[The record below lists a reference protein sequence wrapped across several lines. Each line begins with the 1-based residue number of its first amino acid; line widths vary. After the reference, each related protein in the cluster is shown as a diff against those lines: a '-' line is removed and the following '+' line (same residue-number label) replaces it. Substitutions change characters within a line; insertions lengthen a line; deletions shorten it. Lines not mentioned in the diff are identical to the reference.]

1 MCIHF
6 VAYRTSTTAD
16 FNVWS
21 DGSKKFVVRSMV
33 IKPTFLHMIVVALSC
48 GAIMEWHNPV
58 SFIKAIRN
66 LLFYISSDGLQL
78 SLICFLVTYNAY

>member
-1 MCIHF
+1 MCIHL

-33 IKPTFLHMIVVALSC
+33 LILTFLHMIVVALSSVC
-48 GAIMEWHNPV
+48 NYGMAQDP
-58 SFIKAIRN
+58 R
-66 LLFYISSDGLQL
+66 LT
-78 SLICFLVTYNAY
+78 SLVMVYSYL

>member
-1 MCIHF
+1 MYTF

-21 DGSKKFVVRSMV
+21 DGSKNGMLYIFTYDIYV
-33 IKPTFLHMIVVALSC
+33 LSD

-58 SFIKAIRN
+58 FV
-66 LLFYISSDGLQL
+66 LQ
-78 SLICFLVTYNAY
+78 AKQ